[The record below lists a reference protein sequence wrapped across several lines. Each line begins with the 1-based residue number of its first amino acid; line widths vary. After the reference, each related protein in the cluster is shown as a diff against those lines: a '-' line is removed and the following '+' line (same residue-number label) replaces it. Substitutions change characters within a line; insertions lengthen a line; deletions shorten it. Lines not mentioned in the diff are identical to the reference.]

1 MNRSTEFCTLFMTSN
16 CGLWREKMK
25 KCEIT
30 AVPPN
35 KLREVLVTPAN
46 QNVFLQAKQSTESV
60 LAQLRESRKVE
71 PGQLKEPYN
80 L

>member
-1 MNRSTEFCTLFMTSN
+1 
-16 CGLWREKMK
+16 MK

-30 AVPPN
+30 IAPPQE
-35 KLREVLVTPAN
+35 LHEVLVAPDKQDVFREAN
-46 QNVFLQAKQSTESV
+46 QSTESV
-60 LAQLRESRKVE
+60 LAQLREARRVE